1 MCACVCV
8 CVCYPAMLLMEML
21 LDRLVLL
28 KGMMLVCLREG
39 PSVELSSGTKMA
51 DRGRSFIPVAETE
64 HAHVSHNNPRMCRKG
79 DALTDIFIDRLFV
92 FMLVFFVYGMTLT
105 LKKVVSV
112 RLSLCI
118 GLDWVML
125 C

>member
-1 MCACVCV
+1 MRACVCV

-39 PSVELSSGTKMA
+39 GTPSVELSSGTKMA

-64 HAHVSHNNPRMCRKG
+64 HTHVSHSNPRG
-79 DALTDIFIDRLFV
+79 V
-92 FMLVFFVYGMTLT
+92 
-105 LKKVVSV
+105 KKET
-112 RLSLCI
+112 LSLTY
-118 GLDWVML
+118 L
-125 C
+125 